1 MTQAT
6 RAIVHRCVAAAL
18 GVWVLVGLGVVSAS
32 AAEPQSTDLDV
43 VRVRQNFYMIVGDGE
58 NVGVQV
64 GKDGVVLTNAGT
76 QAGAE
81 GLIAAVKNI
90 SPLPIRYV
98 IDTSADGDVVGGNAP
113 VAGAGV
119 TLFNPPKG
127 PGAEIYA
134 RANVIA
140 RLANTNGYPTKGWP
154 TDTYIE
160 NSGSLY
166 INDEPVIVSHAPAAD
181 SDSFVLFRRSDV
193 VMTGD
198 VLDMEHFP
206 YINVADG
213 GSIDG
218 EIAALNELLQLAV
231 PPSPLIYEYNGTY
244 VVPAHGRVAD
254 QWEVVDYRDMLV
266 IIRDRVQSMIRSGA
280 TLQQVLT
287 ARPTADYDPRY
298 GATSGAWTTD
308 MFVEA
313 VYSSLKNPPK
323 TETAK

>member
-18 GVWVLVGLGVVSAS
+18 CVVVLGGLGVVSAS
-32 AAEPQSTDLDV
+32 AAEPENADLDV
-43 VRVRQNFYMIVGDGE
+43 VRVRQNFYMIVGDGQ

-64 GKDGVVLTNAGT
+64 GDDGVVLTNAGT

-81 GLIAAVKNI
+81 GLIAAVKKI

-113 VAGAGV
+113 VAAAGV

-140 RLANTNGYPTKGWP
+140 RLANTDGYPTKGWP

-166 INDEPVIVSHAPAAD
+166 INNEPVIVSHAPAAD

-193 VMTGD
+193 VMAGD

-218 EIAALNELLQLAV
+218 EIAALNDLLQLAV

-266 IIRDRVQSMIRSGA
+266 IIRDTIADMKRRHM
-280 TLQQVLT
+280 TLEQVE
-287 ARPTADYDPRY
+287 AADPAKAYEPRY
-298 GATSGAWTTD
+298 GSTTGPWTTN
-308 MFVEA
+308 MFVSA
-313 VYSSLKNPPK
+313 IYNGLS
-323 TETAK
+323 TGAKKK